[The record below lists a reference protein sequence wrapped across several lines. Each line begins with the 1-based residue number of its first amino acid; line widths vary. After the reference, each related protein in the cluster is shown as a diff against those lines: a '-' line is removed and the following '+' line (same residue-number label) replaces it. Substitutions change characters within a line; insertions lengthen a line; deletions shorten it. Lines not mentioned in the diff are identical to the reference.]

1 MAIRKTQ
8 APSTAKR
15 VSTTAQVDRA
25 AVSQKPDTLGDIL
38 AALKQAIAPG
48 VGRSQWLSETEAKG
62 IIGRAEGAGSD
73 VASKLKG
80 VLAEALQTGT
90 LEGVPLTLGD
100 AALQVIAAFTGVAP
114 GAYRQA
120 SVDKDEHA
128 THALAEGLVKAKDAV
143 GQEAVVKTKAQL
155 DEYKLQGQTGQV
167 VSKSEFT
174 PHFKAAKVI
183 GAELKNALDAH
194 LAENNPEAKAAL
206 DAIGPQVSEMVN
218 GTIANI
224 SKDPEAMKR
233 VSNVIAKIGTE
244 GFADAV
250 KSFGPDVGKAFTAAT
265 GVPMMNEGVVRGVLE
280 NFPKLVEKV
289 APEAAKGI
297 AQTCANVG
305 AKLGVSVAKEGA
317 EAVAKTVVSTAA
329 KEGAEA
335 VAKTVAKSAVKEG
348 AEAAVKAVA
357 TTAAKEG
364 AEAVAKTGAKA
375 AATAGKGIPFL
386 GNLISVGSACLS
398 AVGLVKE
405 LFKSPRDGEKIAK
418 AGLNT
423 LLQTVGI
430 AFPWAALA
438 GDVVDMGW
446 SAKMAVS
453 DARQGKAH
461 DPGLTKQDAAGLL
474 AGPAKLLAST
484 LDGAGQ
490 GGIANS
496 FRGLADAAEKAANA
510 TGMEKYQ
517 VDAISQFSSFAG
529 NEISKAAA
537 DEQNP
542 VTRDA
547 MNTVAHGFGELFK
560 VLYQHKKLKGEGG
573 LKRDELQANL
583 LKITGDVAMGMAAM
597 QAGGK
602 DAGLDVLGA

>member
-8 APSTAKR
+8 TTTTPKR
-15 VSTTAQVDRA
+15 VSTPSQVQA
-25 AVSQKPDTLGDIL
+25 PVVAKKPDALKDIL
-38 AALKQAIAPG
+38 AALKDAISPG
-48 VGRSQWLSETEAKG
+48 VGRSQWLSESEAKTL
-62 IIGRAEGAGSD
+62 IGRGEAAGPD

-80 VLAEALQTGT
+80 VLTEALKTGAF
-90 LEGVPLTLGD
+90 EGTPLTLGD

-120 SVDKDEHA
+120 SVDTDQKA

-155 DEYKLQGQTGQV
+155 DEYKLQGQTGQA

-183 GAELKNALDAH
+183 GAELKNVVDAH
-194 LAENNPEAKAAL
+194 LAENHPEAKAAI
-206 DAIGPQVSEMVN
+206 DAVSPQVTEMVN

-233 VSNVIAKIGTE
+233 VSNVIAKVGTE

-250 KSFGPDVGKAFTAAT
+250 KSMGPDVGKAFTAAT
-265 GVPMMNEGVVRGVLE
+265 GVPMMNEGVVKGVLE
-280 NFPKLVEKV
+280 TFPKLVEKV
-289 APEAAKGI
+289 APEAAKSV
-297 AQTCANVG
+297 AATCANVG

-317 EAVAKTVVSTAA
+317 EAAVKSVATTAV

-335 VAKTVAKSAVKEG
+335 IAKSAVKEG

-375 AATAGKGIPFL
+375 AATGAKGIPFL
-386 GNLISVGSACLS
+386 GNLISVGSACIS

-461 DPGLTKQDAAGLL
+461 DPGLSKKDAAGLL

-490 GGIANS
+490 GGVANS
-496 FRGLADAAEKAANA
+496 FRGLAEAAEKAANA
-510 TGMEKYQ
+510 QGMEKYQ
-517 VDAISQFSSFAG
+517 IDAISQFSSFAG

-537 DEQNP
+537 DERDP
-542 VTRDA
+542 ITRDA

-573 LKRDELQANL
+573 LKREELQANL

-597 QAGGK
+597 QVGGK
-602 DAGLDVLGA
+602 DATLDVLGA

>member
-1 MAIRKTQ
+1 MAIRKTH
-8 APSTAKR
+8 APVTTKRTTGAKD
-15 VSTTAQVDRA
+15 VSAQ
-25 AVSQKPDTLGDIL
+25 QKPVAKEKLSDIV
-38 AALKQAIAPG
+38 AALKAAIAPG
-48 VGRSQWLSETEAKG
+48 VGRSAWLAETEAKS
-62 IIGRAEGAGSD
+62 IIGRAETAGPD
-73 VASKLKG
+73 VANKLKDL
-80 VLAEALQTGT
+80 LAEGLKTGSI
-90 LEGVPLTLGD
+90 EGTPLTLGD

-114 GAYRQA
+114 GTYRQA
-120 SVDKDEHA
+120 SVDTDQKA
-128 THALAEGLVKAKDAV
+128 AHALAEGLVKLKDAIS
-143 GQEAVVKTKAQL
+143 GDDAVKTKAQL

-194 LAENNPEAKAAL
+194 LAENHPEAKAAL
-206 DAIGPQVSEMVN
+206 DAVGPQVSEMVN

-233 VSNVIAKIGTE
+233 LSNVVAKVGTD
-244 GFADAV
+244 GFANAV
-250 KSFGPDVGKAFTAAT
+250 KDFGPDVGKAFTAAT
-265 GVPMMNEGVVRGVLE
+265 GVPMMNEGVVKSVLE
-280 NFPKLVEKV
+280 NLPKLAEKV
-289 APEAAKGI
+289 APEAAKSL
-297 AQTCANVG
+297 ATTCANVG

-317 EAVAKTVVSTAA
+317 EAAVKSVATA
-329 KEGAEA
+329 
-335 VAKTVAKSAVKEG
+335 AVKEG
-348 AEAAVKAVA
+348 AEAATKAVA
-357 TTAAKEG
+357 TSVAKTAAKEG

-375 AATAGKGIPFL
+375 AATGAKGIPFL

-418 AGLNT
+418 TGLNT

-446 SAKMAVS
+446 SAKIAVS
-453 DARQGKAH
+453 DAKAGKAP
-461 DPGLTKQDAAGLL
+461 DPGLTKQEAAGLL
-474 AGPAKLLAST
+474 SGPAKLLAST

-490 GGIANS
+490 GGAAGA
-496 FRGLADAAEKAANA
+496 FRGLAEAAEKAANA

-517 VDAISQFSSFAG
+517 LDAISQFSSFAG

-542 VTRDA
+542 ATKDA

-560 VLYQHKKLKGEGG
+560 VIYQHKKLKGEDG
-573 LKRDELQANL
+573 LKREELKGNL
-583 LKITGDVAMGMAAM
+583 TKILGDVAMGMAALKV
-597 QAGGK
+597 GGK
-602 DAGLDVLGA
+602 DATLDVLGT